1 MKEEDVARV
10 KRIADRER
18 APMYV
23 VGETTNDMKFVFEQ
37 ADGVNLSISSWNI
50 CSVNRLERL

>member
-23 VGETTNDMKFVFEQ
+23 VGEILTT
-37 ADGVNLSISSWNI
+37 
-50 CSVNRLERL
+50 